1 MIIVTAQGATDAEID
16 HIRERVEA
24 AGLRTHL
31 SRGERRTVIG
41 CVGDESLL
49 AHVPLLSIP
58 GVDTVHPVLKPY
70 KLASR
75 EFAAEATRIQLGGV
89 ELGGPE
95 LLVIAGPCSVEGPEM
110 LQATAE
116 RVQATD
122 LPILLPGA
130 GRAGPGAPGG
140 NPRA

>member
-1 MIIVTAQGATDAEID
+1 MIIVTKGATEAQID

-31 SRGERRTVIG
+31 SRGEHRTVIG

-49 AHVPLLSIP
+49 QHAPLRSMP
-58 GVDTVHPVLKPY
+58 GVEAVHAVLKPY

-75 EFAAEATRIQLGGV
+75 EFAAEDTRVQLGGV

-95 LLVIAGPCSVEGPEM
+95 VVVVAGPCSVE
-110 LQATAE
+110 
-116 RVQATD
+116 
-122 LPILLPGA
+122 
-130 GRAGPGAPGG
+130 
-140 NPRA
+140 